1 MKFPILNI
9 KILTRFVIV
18 FSFILILFGCVDRTK
33 YKKIDKLKVVC
44 TIGMISDIVSEI
56 GGKHVEVTAL
66 MGPGVD
72 PHQYKATPGDIKAL
86 YDADIIFYSGL
97 HLEAKMGTLFGK
109 MSNKRRTAAL
119 AESIPKDKLMPS
131 EDQPDMHDPHVW
143 FDVSLWKIVV
153 KKAVELLAAAFP
165 EKRDEFYSNAD
176 LYLSKLDELD
186 SIVQTKVNSI
196 PAEQRVLIT
205 AHDAFGYFG
214 KRYGFD
220 VVGLQ
225 GISTESEAGIADVRS
240 LVEIIV
246 SRRINAIFI
255 ESSVPVK
262 NIQAVK
268 EAVKARG
275 WQVEIGG
282 ELFSDAMG
290 DKGTF
295 EGTYIGMIT
304 HNINTISKALLNK

>member
-1 MKFPILNI
+1 MKFSIQNI
-9 KILTRFVIV
+9 KYRSVKIIAI
-18 FSFILILFGCVDRTK
+18 SIILILCSCVDRSK
-33 YKKIDKLKVVC
+33 YKKIDKLKIVC
-44 TIGMISDIVSEI
+44 TIGMISDLVTEI
-56 GGKHVEVTAL
+56 GGNHVEVTAL

-72 PHQYKATPGDIKAL
+72 PHQYKATPRDIKAL
-86 YDADIIFYSGL
+86 YEADIIFYSGL
-97 HLEAKMGTLFGK
+97 YLEAKMGTLLGK
-109 MSNKRRTAAL
+109 MSNKRTIIAL
-119 AESIPKDKLMPS
+119 AESIPKDKLIPS
-131 EDQPDMHDPHVW
+131 VEHPDNYDPHVW
-143 FDVSLWKIVV
+143 FDVSLWIKVV
-153 KKAVELLAAAFP
+153 QKAAEILAAAAP
-165 EKRDEFYSNAD
+165 EKKDEFYSNAET
-176 LYLSKLDELD
+176 YLAKLNELD
-186 SIVQTKVNSI
+186 NYVQKKANSI

-220 VVGLQ
+220 VIGLQ
-225 GISTESEAGIADVRS
+225 GISTEAEAGIADVRS

-246 SRRINAIFI
+246 SRKINAIFI

-275 WQVEIGG
+275 HTVKIGG

-290 DKGTF
+290 DKDTF

-304 HNINTISKALLNK
+304 HNIDIISKALLNQ